1 MSKQSSTP
9 PSSSMILRVLG
20 GIYLIYLAW
29 DIRDAAQNGPLFV
42 AAIIVFAVVGAALA
56 GHSLW
61 TLANHGYFRKQSQT
75 DSTEEMEDES
85 DE

>member
-1 MSKQSSTP
+1 MNEQKNTP

-20 GIYLIYLAW
+20 GGYLVYLAW
-29 DIRDAAQNGPLFV
+29 DIRGAIPDGPLYV
-42 AAIIVFAVVGAALA
+42 IPIILFAVIGAALA

-61 TLANHGYFRKQSQT
+61 TLARHGYFRKSNET
-75 DSTEEMEDES
+75 DSTEELEDES